1 MREVRA
7 LPKLFDPELVSWP
20 IDDSARRRIGDRRL
34 SMLGRTNW
42 KGYPR
47 GFPKLGRTG
56 ATVGLL
62 IALPIACGLAVLGL
76 VLSGSPNA
84 AFAFGMTFLAEAG
97 VLAVI
102 FRDRRRSLTRASAA
116 ELGHPVCLNC
126 GYYNLGHDVDDSCCE
141 CGATMPCLPAEEF
154 PAAEEDE
161 TVVDLRRHRGRIP
174 TIRYERH

>member
-42 KGYPR
+42 KGYPS

-97 VLAVI
+97 LLAVI

-141 CGATMPCLPAEEF
+141 CGATMPRLPAEEF
-154 PAAEEDE
+154 PAPEEDE
-161 TVVDLRRHRGRIP
+161 TIIDLRRRRGRIP